1 MAHPTIT
8 VGLDVSDRTSRLCVL
23 DADGEI
29 LEESRLRTTP
39 GALRHRFQA
48 MAPARVV
55 LEVGTHSA
63 WIERLLRDL
72 GHDAIVA
79 NARRLR
85 FIYDNENKSD
95 PVDAEALARV
105 GRLDPALLSPI
116 RHRGAEAQADLA
128 LIRSRDAL
136 VRARSRL
143 VSHARGLAKSAG
155 SRLPRCSAAAFHHKV
170 REAVPGELAPALLP
184 ILDTVGELTA
194 RIRTYDGAIERVAD
208 ERYPETRRLT
218 QVHGVGTLTALAF
231 VLTLED
237 PGRFESSRAVG
248 PFLGLVPRRSDSGE
262 RSPELR
268 ITGTGDELLRRLL
281 VQCAQFI
288 LGPLGQDSDLRR
300 KGLELA
306 GRGGKAAKKRAVVA
320 TARKL
325 AVVLHRLW
333 VTGEAYEPLR
343 ATKRREQRE
352 APAVA

>member
-1 MAHPTIT
+1 MTHPAITI
-8 VGLDVSDRTSRLCVL
+8 GLDVSDRTSRLCVL
-23 DADGEI
+23 DADGEV

-39 GALRHRFQA
+39 GALRHRFEA
-48 MAPARVV
+48 MASARVV

-72 GHDAIVA
+72 GHDVIVA

-85 FIYDNENKSD
+85 FIYENETKSD

-105 GRLDPALLSPI
+105 GRLDPALLAPI
-116 RHRGAEAQADLA
+116 QHRGVEAQADLA

-143 VSHARGLAKSAG
+143 VSHARGLTKSVGA
-155 SRLPRCSAAAFHHKV
+155 RLPRCSAAAFHHKV
-170 REAVPGELAPALLP
+170 AGSVPAELAPALLP
-184 ILDTVGELTA
+184 VLDTVGELTG
-194 RIRTYDGAIERVAD
+194 RIRALDREIERVAT
-208 ERYPETRRLT
+208 ERYPETACLT

-237 PGRFESSRAVG
+237 PDRFETSRSVG
-248 PFLGLVPRRSDSGE
+248 AYLGLVPRRADSGE

-300 KGLELA
+300 KGLALA

-320 TARKL
+320 IARKL

-333 VTGEAYEPLR
+333 VSGEAYEPLR
-343 ATKRREQRE
+343 EAQRRERRE
-352 APAVA
+352 AAAVA

>member
-1 MAHPTIT
+1 MTHPAITI
-8 VGLDVSDRTSRLCVL
+8 GLDVSDRTSRLCVL
-23 DADGEI
+23 DADGEV
-29 LEESRLRTTP
+29 LEESRIRTTP
-39 GALRHRFQA
+39 GALRHRFEG

-63 WIERLLRDL
+63 WIERLLHDL
-72 GHDAIVA
+72 GHEPIVA

-105 GRLDPALLSPI
+105 GRLDPALLAPI
-116 RHRGAEAQADLA
+116 QHRGAEAQADLA

-143 VSHARGLAKSAG
+143 VSHARGLAKGVGA
-155 SRLPRCSAAAFHHKV
+155 RLPRCSAAAFHHKV
-170 REAVPGELAPALLP
+170 RDSVPAELAPALLP
-184 ILDTVGELTA
+184 VLDTVGELTGQ
-194 RIRTYDGAIERVAD
+194 IRALDRSIERVAT
-208 ERYPETRRLT
+208 ERHPETARLT

-237 PGRFESSRAVG
+237 PDRFETSRAVG

-300 KGLELA
+300 KGIALA

-325 AVVLHRLW
+325 AVLLHRLW
-333 VTGEAYEPLR
+333 VSGEPYEPLR
-343 ATKRREQRE
+343 QTRRRERE
-352 APAVA
+352 EAVA